1 MKEIEI
7 IINGKSISVTEPISL
22 QQLIKQLE
30 INKGKFAVDING
42 QIIPKSEYQN
52 CDIREHDNIEIV
64 VAVGGG

>member
-7 IINGKSISVTEPISL
+7 IINGKAMSVTEPIRL
-22 QQLIKQLE
+22 QQLIEQLE

-42 QIIPKSEYQN
+42 KIIPKSEYQTY
-52 CDIREHDNIEIV
+52 DIREHDNIEIV